1 MNLTHTCPPRGARS
15 GASSRRDPTCP
26 NRGRTPLLSTARV
39 PFGIPEIDE
48 MLEGGLVPHRP
59 YLIVG
64 PSGTGKTTLALQ
76 FLCEGIR
83 RGEPGLYVTIEDPPN
98 EVRFDH
104 RALPP
109 EIDRIDVFDAIPDVM
124 RYEHIPFK
132 DISSVRDVVPFQRVP
147 SEIRK
152 TPEFTSVEITVSALE
167 QLLQDRGPAA
177 RLCPSRGRLPDRAA
191 VLLHEGDRADVW
203 RSGVPPVPLQPSYR
217 PAC

>member
-1 MNLTHTCPPRGARS
+1 M
-15 GASSRRDPTCP
+15 
-26 NRGRTPLLSTARV
+26 

-167 QLLQDRGPAA
+167 QLLRTEVQRRGYVRLVVDSLTALQD
-177 RLCPSRGRLPDRAA
+177 
-191 VLLHEGDRADVW
+191 LLHEGDRADVW
-203 RSGVPPVPLQPSYR
+203 RSGVPPVPLQPSVR